1 MLHVF
6 LDSSGYTALGL
17 RKFGE
22 GRRRRTGTVTGMA
35 TSQPLPSSQDL
46 EALAHAAIVNS
57 RQQLATAELLL
68 ENGHWPVAHALS
80 TLALEEVGKAFL
92 CIFTSTSP
100 EIFRDF
106 FWKVFVSHTIKL
118 QLAHAALAPMA
129 AGTAAQP
136 SSDPVQAIM
145 AFGQMAKNNH
155 STKMRGLYVDYTDGA
170 ILDPA
175 DVTEQD
181 AQTMVAHA
189 RAALDHLAS
198 ATTDKGLDPEL
209 RAILV
214 AGADHFTS
222 LFNSPDTDLYWHS
235 RGFDCRQFSGVA
247 APPKPRTVRDEG
259 ACSSAAWSPGV
270 RKSCSSQLS
279 VNGLNGLRSG
289 GRAEPVGE
297 CLGQAGVAWVGPGH
311 VAVWADQ
318 QRVDR
323 RLCAAGVIN
332 GDVVSP
338 AVGFVEVV
346 AGQID
351 EHGVG
356 VAQEFGYPG
365 GPVIG
370 QA

>member
-1 MLHVF
+1 
-6 LDSSGYTALGL
+6 
-17 RKFGE
+17 
-22 GRRRRTGTVTGMA
+22 MA

-46 EALAHAAIVNS
+46 EALAHAAFVNS

-68 ENGHWPVAHALS
+68 EHGHWPVAHALS

-118 QLAHAALAPMA
+118 QIAHAALAPMA

-136 SSDPVQAIM
+136 SSDPVQAIL

-155 STKMRGLYVDYTDGA
+155 STKMRGLYVDYTDGV

-209 RAILV
+209 RALLV
-214 AGADHFTS
+214 AGADHITN
-222 LFNSPDTDLYWHS
+222 LFNSPDTDLEELM
-235 RGFDCRQFSGVA
+235 Q
-247 APPKPRTVRDEG
+247 
-259 ACSSAAWSPGV
+259 
-270 RKSCSSQLS
+270 Q
-279 VNGLNGLRSG
+279 
-289 GRAEPVGE
+289 
-297 CLGQAGVAWVGPGH
+297 
-311 VAVWADQ
+311 VWDQ
-318 QRVDR
+318 
-323 RLCAAGVIN
+323 
-332 GDVVSP
+332 
-338 AVGFVEVV
+338 VV
-346 AGQID
+346 AGAVEPPPWIPPDMLPDLGRHNAPLPTRDHLDDQSG
-351 EHGVG
+351 EPKMNV
-356 VAQEFGYPG
+356 
-365 GPVIG
+365 
-370 QA
+370 